1 MAQLAQAKI
10 QEASTSALSNLL
22 SSYKANM
29 SGTGSSSMFASLLN
43 EAGASMPVVQPY
55 DPAANAA
62 AVKTPAK
69 KAGAEETPRG
79 YAQDS
84 NERVSDPTSNTS
96 VKAEPQDKP
105 TQDKAAASDKAAAQD
120 DKAVAQKEPADE
132 GVQKAKE
139 DEPEAT
145 VGAEEASEDRA
156 LAQTEADE
164 TIAEDASLDD
174 QIAALIAA
182 LGVQDAVKVQAKT
195 EKTAQPEG
203 EQLEG
208 DQAQE
213 QLAALADQP
222 SAALAASDE
231 APHEKVKQATD
242 MGQHVQQATK
252 TEAALSL
259 AEQSKAGGQQR
270 DVLGEGDEAVVEED
284 SETLSHYTKMIEEAT
299 NQTSAANKGAGQKG
313 ASDYADLMNGQNA
326 AQPKAD
332 NALAANAATAG
343 VATTQS
349 VESLTESAVQSAGGK
364 TTQSVT
370 GIAGGARP
378 VGSYDF
384 ASQLSAARVTKGGN
398 AGLPQAV
405 EQVAVQLHKAVK
417 DGANEITIQ
426 LRPAELGKIE
436 VKLEITADKSVTGT
450 VVADNQA
457 TLNMLQKD
465 SSSLQRA
472 LQEAGLQADAG
483 CMQFS
488 LRDEGQAHQFTQNQN
503 EGQGAKFK
511 TDVVA
516 HDDGTDDLPPP
527 TATET
532 YYVTP
537 GRVNLRV

>member
-120 DKAVAQKEPADE
+120 DKAVAPKEPADE

-164 TIAEDASLDD
+164 TIAEDTSLDD

-182 LGVQDAVKVQAKT
+182 LGAQEAVKVQAKT
-195 EKTAQPEG
+195 EKSAQPEG

-213 QLAALADQP
+213 QGDALVGQP
-222 SAALAASDE
+222 LVACDD
-231 APHEKVKQATD
+231 APQEKVKQATD
-242 MGQHVQQATK
+242 KGQHVQQATK

-349 VESLTESAVQSAGGK
+349 VESLTESAVQSAGAK

-370 GIAGGARP
+370 GLAGGARP

-488 LRDEGQAHQFTQNQN
+488 LRDEGQAHQFAQNQN

-516 HDDGTDDLPPP
+516 NDDGTDDQPHT

-532 YYVTP
+532 YYITP